1 MSQLLSPDE
10 VALVI
15 QGRKILKARDFDQNT
30 DIKTLCE
37 AAGISR
43 KTGYQ
48 RAQKLMEPAVSEEQS
63 IYAEIERLRAEHKVL
78 KRRFDDVR
86 FENEGRKIA
95 WEIHEVD
102 KLLAEK
108 KALRPGAKEKSGRF
122 FSERK
127 TPCSRKRL
135 GIVCFHEHLEWLEPG
150 V

>member
-1 MSQLLSPDE
+1 MSQKLSREE

-15 QGRKILKARDFDQNT
+15 KARKILNAQGFAPDT
-30 DIKTLCE
+30 DVKTICQ

-48 RAQKLMEPAVSEEQS
+48 WANKLMVPDDCQHQGLGEQL
-63 IYAEIERLRAEHKVL
+63 ERLNAEHEDL
-78 KRRFDDVR
+78 KKRFDDVR

-108 KALRPGAKEKSGRF
+108 KSTMGKVKS
-122 FSERK
+122 K
-127 TPCSRKRL
+127 KR
-135 GIVCFHEHLEWLEPG
+135 
-150 V
+150 